1 MEETIQSEGTTG
13 AEASVA
19 EIHLPEVAS
28 RLCNVPLLMERSRTE
43 PLVATLRSATG
54 FNPKAFS
61 FLFESEPGS
70 LEIREGIAVVPIQGA
85 LFGFRLSR
93 LKEKLKQAIGRGDV
107 KGILLDVASPG
118 GQVAGTFD
126 LADEIFEAR
135 SIKPIWAIAND
146 DAFSAAYAL
155 ASSAERILVTR
166 TGGVGSVGVI
176 AVHVEFSK
184 MDERLG
190 VTITEIS
197 SGAHKADLSDASPLT
212 SAAHAA
218 VQAEV
223 HRLREIFVAT
233 VARNRGMAPKA
244 VRDTE
249 AALYFG
255 PNGADVGF
263 ADGESTFDQV
273 FAEFKEMVS
282 KRPALTI
289 SGLTPVRGDGRMTD
303 QKQPEGGPQV
313 PAPAG
318 EQQATV
324 ISIEDARKEGRA
336 AAEASAKERASA
348 IRMACDLAGYPER
361 FGEFLDTELTA
372 EQVGKTLLEDRGG
385 ESEPEV
391 HGHHRAR
398 DDEPEAEINTQG
410 IYARWNDSQS
420 FRTGVVKGG

>member
-1 MEETIQSEGTTG
+1 MPETTSDEREDG
-13 AEASVA
+13 AGVS
-19 EIHLPEVAS
+19 LPEVAS
-28 RLCNVPLLMERSRTE
+28 RLCNVPLLMERSRME
-43 PLVATLRSATG
+43 PLIATMRTADG
-54 FNPKAFS
+54 FDPKAFF
-61 FLFESEPGS
+61 FLFDSEPSS
-70 LEIREGIAVVPIQGA
+70 LEIRDGIAVVPIQGA

-118 GQVAGTFD
+118 GQVAETFD

-176 AVHVEFSK
+176 AVHAEFSK
-184 MDERLG
+184 MDERVGL
-190 VTITEIS
+190 TITEIF
-197 SGAHKADLSDASPLT
+197 SGAHKADLSDSKPLT
-212 SAAHAA
+212 SDARAS

-223 HRLREIFVAT
+223 DRLREIFVAA
-233 VARNRGMAPKA
+233 VARNRDMAPKA

-249 AALYFG
+249 AAVYFG
-255 PNGADVGF
+255 GANGADVGF

-372 EQVGKTLLEDRGG
+372 EQVGKTLLEDRAG